1 MSRIYGDP
9 VDVFT
14 TDDGRPIRFVWR
26 ERLYT
31 VRRVLEHWVTTRD
44 WWREQHPEA
53 AEVAEVAEEPSE
65 REFWRVEAA
74 PDKEIR
80 VYELRFD
87 AATASWM
94 LSRAWD

>member
-1 MSRIYGDP
+1 MSRVYGDP

-44 WWREQHPEA
+44 WWKEQHPEA
-53 AEVAEVAEEPSE
+53 AEEPSE
-65 REFWRVEAA
+65 REFWRVEAS
-74 PDKEIR
+74 PDKEIG

-94 LSRAWD
+94 LSRVWD

>member
-1 MSRIYGDP
+1 MGRVFGDP
-9 VDVFT
+9 VEVFT

-26 ERLYT
+26 ERLYS

-53 AEVAEVAEEPSE
+53 EETGE
-65 REFWRVEAA
+65 REFWRVEAS
-74 PDKEIR
+74 PDREIG

-87 AATASWM
+87 TTTSTWM
-94 LSRAWD
+94 LSRAWE